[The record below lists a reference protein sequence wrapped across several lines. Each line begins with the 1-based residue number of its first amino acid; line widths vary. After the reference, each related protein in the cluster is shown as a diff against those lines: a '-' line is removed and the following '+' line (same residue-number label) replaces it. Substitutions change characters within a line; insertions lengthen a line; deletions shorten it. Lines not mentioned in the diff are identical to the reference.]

1 MRIIV
6 LGSTGLIG
14 NTITK
19 FFLNQSKYETF
30 GILRDLEK
38 ISFFDNRYHKNF
50 IHIDNILDF
59 EKFEKIL
66 IKLKPKLIINCLGI
80 TNKFLKNNF
89 KSVEESIKINAL
101 FPHRLHE
108 ICSKIDARLIHLS
121 TDCVFSGRKGSYK
134 EDDIP
139 DPLDIYGRSKLLG
152 ELNYS
157 NSLTI
162 RKSVIGHE
170 FLSSNGLLEWFL
182 NKKESVEG
190 YKNAIFSGLTVLELA
205 KIIDKYIIPN
215 KRLSGIIH
223 VAGNPISK
231 YELLYLISNEYQ
243 KKINIIPNESF
254 KIDRTLNSNLFN
266 NITGYKIKDWKEL
279 ISSMHEFYL
288 FHK

>member
-6 LGSTGLIG
+6 LGSSGLIG

-66 IKLKPKLIINCLGI
+66 IKSKPKLIINCLGI

-108 ICSKIDARLIHLS
+108 ICSKIDVRLIHLS

>member
-38 ISFFDNRYHKNF
+38 ISFFDDKYHKNF
-50 IHIDNILDF
+50 IYIDNILDF

-66 IKLKPKLIINCLGI
+66 IKSKPKLIINCLGI

-121 TDCVFSGRKGSYK
+121 TDCVFSGRKGFYK

-205 KIIDKYIIPN
+205 KIIDQYIIPN
-215 KRLSGIIH
+215 KKLSGIIH

>member
-101 FPHRLHE
+101 FPRRLHE
-108 ICSKIDARLIHLS
+108 ICSKIDVRLIHLS

-170 FLSSNGLLEWFL
+170 FLSRNGLLEWFL
-182 NKKESVEG
+182 NKKETVEG

-205 KIIDKYIIPN
+205 KIIDQYIIPN
-215 KRLSGIIH
+215 KKLSGIIH

-231 YELLYLISNEYQ
+231 YELLHLISIEYQ
-243 KKINIIPNESF
+243 KKINIIPNESL
-254 KIDRTLNSNLFN
+254 KIDRSLNSKLFN
-266 NITGYKIKDWKEL
+266 DKTGYQMKDWKEL
-279 ISSMHEFYL
+279 ISTMREFDL
-288 FHK
+288 FNK

>member
-6 LGSTGLIG
+6 LGSSGLIG

-38 ISFFDNRYHKNF
+38 ISFFDDKYHKNF
-50 IHIDNILDF
+50 IYIDNILDF

-66 IKLKPKLIINCLGI
+66 IKSKPKLIINCLGI

-121 TDCVFSGRKGSYK
+121 TDCVFSGRKGFYK

-170 FLSSNGLLEWFL
+170 FLSRNGLLEWFL
-182 NKKESVEG
+182 NKKETVEG

-243 KKINIIPNESF
+243 KKINIIPNESL

-266 NITGYKIKDWKEL
+266 DITGYQMKDWKEL
-279 ISSMHEFYL
+279 ISSMREFYL

>member
-121 TDCVFSGRKGSYK
+121 TDCVFSGRKGFYK

-170 FLSSNGLLEWFL
+170 FLSRNGLLEWFL
-182 NKKESVEG
+182 NKKETVEG

>member
-121 TDCVFSGRKGSYK
+121 TDCVFSGRKGFYK

-170 FLSSNGLLEWFL
+170 FLSRNGLLEWFL
-182 NKKESVEG
+182 NKKETVEG

-243 KKINIIPNESF
+243 KKINIIPNESL

-266 NITGYKIKDWKEL
+266 DITGYQMKDWKEL
-279 ISSMHEFYL
+279 ISSMREFYL